1 MACPGIVI
9 EAGSSVIERY
19 NAPPMPP
26 SHPHGLV
33 IFLTG
38 LPGAGKSTL
47 AQALAGM
54 LEQAGRAVTLLD
66 GDEVRRLLS
75 SELGYSRSHR
85 DLNVLRIGYVATEVA
100 RHGGV
105 AICAQIAPYAAARAE
120 VRRRAGAA
128 GRFLLVHVSTP
139 LEVCERRDPKH
150 HYAKARAGLL
160 PGFTGVSDPYE
171 APDDAEVVIDTQ
183 NCTPLE
189 GAETIVARL
198 RDDRLLD

>member
-1 MACPGIVI
+1 M
-9 EAGSSVIERY
+9 IERLQFAASVP
-19 NAPPMPP
+19 NPR
-26 SHPHGLV
+26 GLV

-47 AQALAGM
+47 AQALAAS
-54 LEQAGRAVTLLD
+54 LERGGRSVTLLD

-75 SELGYSRSHR
+75 SELGYSRAHR

-100 RHGGV
+100 RHGGI

-120 VRRRAGAA
+120 VRNRARAA
-128 GRFLLVHVSTP
+128 GRFFLVYVSTP
-139 LEVCERRDPKH
+139 IEVCERRDPKH

-171 APDDAEVVIDTQ
+171 VPQDADLVIDTQ
-183 NCTPLE
+183 GCAPQE
-189 GAETIVARL
+189 CVQAIVARL